1 MLHNRDKTT
10 ASAEEILLEK
20 WKLPEIIGI
29 KEAEEPSICYFN
41 NSLNA
46 LKLLEKHIN
55 NNSKT
60 AIHFDVDFDGIAS
73 GFLIYKE
80 LVRRKMNKI
89 SLAINK
95 EKEHGI
101 KDKHADYMNNNGFEM
116 LIVVDSS
123 TNEIDTIRKCKC
135 DVLVID
141 HHESSI
147 ESTFGYC
154 EDAEHVYII
163 VNSTLEA
170 YDFESNNY
178 SINEIEKVT
187 SKYID
192 KCMGTQ
198 DMSCGLV
205 VYETLRL
212 WYAVYNN
219 IYQLDSSSKYQ
230 WAAASLLTDQINMIN
245 RRNQWYIQ
253 KMNRD
258 KTVDET
264 LLQIK
269 DAINRY
275 SNHMDKSYIQ
285 FKLAPIINKAIRAD
299 AGNEVL
305 NIIVHNPRNITELD
319 IYSNRQKEVMDEID
333 KLNKEDGSS
342 YIIADITDTDISKS
356 YNGVIASRLCGD
368 NKKNTV
374 CIKRIGDEYRGSF
387 RARGK
392 GFDYRQQFLNNGIE
406 AEGHPYAFGFRSDST
421 NKIRLALLECEKD
434 IPYTMHVNH
443 FLSLGNVD
451 NDMLGTYHIE
461 SAEEF
466 RKSKM
471 LMMLAYGNSNVGSVD
486 EIQIVAST
494 KDIVLKEAK
503 EKFFKYTLLGDIE
516 LISFETLHGNHIY
529 VYAEYGN
536 DIRLYGRNM

>member
-1 MLHNRDKTT
+1 MLHNGNKTDL
-10 ASAEEILLEK
+10 SAEKILLEK

-29 KEAEEPSICYFN
+29 KEVREPSICYFN
-41 NSLNA
+41 NSINA
-46 LKLLEKHIN
+46 LRLLEKHIK

-73 GFLIYKE
+73 GFLVYKE
-80 LVRRKMNKI
+80 LVRRKMNKL
-89 SLAINK
+89 SLVINK

-101 KDKHADYMNNNGFEM
+101 QVKHKDYMNNNGYEL
-116 LIVVDSS
+116 LIIVDSS

-141 HHESSI
+141 HHESNVKN
-147 ESTFGYC
+147 TFGYC
-154 EDAEHVYII
+154 EDNEHLYII
-163 VNSTLEA
+163 VNSTISS
-170 YDFESNNY
+170 YDFESNY
-178 SINEIEKVT
+178 KSINEIESETNKH
-187 SKYID
+187 IE
-192 KCMGTQ
+192 KCTGTQ

-212 WYAVYNN
+212 WYTIYNDAN
-219 IYQLDSSSKYQ
+219 SLDSSSKYQ

-245 RRNQWYIQ
+245 SRNQWYIQ

-258 KTVDET
+258 KTIDET

-269 DAINRY
+269 DTINKY
-275 SNHMDKSYIQ
+275 GNHMDKSYIQ

-305 NIIVHNPRNITELD
+305 NIIMHNPSNISALD
-319 IYSNRQKEVMDEID
+319 IYSAKQKEVMGSIE
-333 KLNKEDGSS
+333 KLNKEDGES
-342 YIIADITDTDISKS
+342 YIIADITNTNISKN
-356 YNGVIASRLCGD
+356 YNGVIASKLCGD
-368 NKKNTV
+368 NRKNTV
-374 CIKRIGDEYRGSF
+374 CIKKIENQYKGSF
-387 RARGK
+387 RGRGK
-392 GFDYRQQFLNNGIE
+392 DFDYRQKFLDSGIE
-406 AEGHPYAFGFRSDST
+406 AEGHPYAFGFKSDST

-434 IPYTMHVNH
+434 IPYNMHVNH

-466 RKSKM
+466 RKSKI

-486 EIQIVAST
+486 EIQVVAST
-494 KDIVLKEAK
+494 KDLVLKEAK

-516 LISFETLHGNHIY
+516 LISFETLHGSNISI
-529 VYAEYGN
+529 YAEYGN